1 MRRPGWMAG
10 AVLVAGLVGVG
21 CSSSDDDAATGT
33 DQEESTAAA
42 DEAAAGADIAAEA
55 GAADA
60 SSQGAVPAIASPAQ
74 LVNAGR
80 SVIRTA
86 EVTLEAEDV
95 GVAAREAVDVAERAG
110 GFLADEQS
118 SLDGDP
124 SSRLVLKVLPER
136 FVDALD
142 ELAALGEV
150 TSKQVGSDD
159 VTEVV
164 VDLEG
169 RLGAA
174 RASVERL
181 RQLLGQAADVPQVV
195 AVESELARREGEV
208 ESLAGQLRALESQ
221 VDLATITLQL
231 TMPPAAQDPSASE
244 DIPGFWSGLRTGG
257 VAFVNVLGGAA
268 TVVGF
273 ALPFLALALV
283 VGIPTL
289 WWRRRRV
296 RTAV

>member
-1 MRRPGWMAG
+1 MAG
-10 AVLVAGLVGVG
+10 LIGVG
-21 CSSSDDDAATGT
+21 CSSSDDEAATSDDSG
-33 DQEESTAAA
+33 
-42 DEAAAGADIAAEA
+42 AGGATAEA
-55 GAADA
+55 GEADVA
-60 SSQGAVPAIASPAQ
+60 LDAGSDEGEAPVQGAVPVIDSSAQ
-74 LVNAGR
+74 LVGAGR

-86 EVTLEAEDV
+86 EVALQADDV
-95 GVAAREAVDVAERAG
+95 VEAARAAVGVAERAG

-118 SLDGDP
+118 SLEGDP
-124 SSRLVLKVLPER
+124 SARLVLKVLPER
-136 FVDALD
+136 FGDALD
-142 ELAALGEV
+142 ELSALGQV
-150 TSKQVGSDD
+150 TEKHVGSDD

-181 RQLLGQAADVPQVV
+181 RELLGQAADVPQVV

-208 ESLAGQLRALESQ
+208 ESLAGQLRSLESQ

-231 TMPPAAQDPSASE
+231 SVPPAAATPSVSE
-244 DIPGFWSGLRTGG
+244 DIPGFLSGLRTGG

-273 ALPFLALALV
+273 ALPFVALALV
-283 VGIPTL
+283 VGIPAL
-289 WWRRRRV
+289 WWRRRRLGP
-296 RTAV
+296 AV

>member
-1 MRRPGWMAG
+1 MAG
-10 AVLVAGLVGVG
+10 AVLVAGLAVVG
-21 CSSSDDDAATGT
+21 CSSSDDEAAEGVSR
-33 DQEESTAAA
+33 DES
-42 DEAAAGADIAAEA
+42 AAAGDAAEA
-55 GAADA
+55 EVETAAGGGAGEAA
-60 SSQGAVPAIASPAQ
+60 SQDVAPAIASPAQ
-74 LVNAGR
+74 LVGAGR

-86 EVTLEAEDV
+86 EVTLEVEALGE
-95 GVAAREAVDVAERAG
+95 AAREAVGVAERAG
-110 GFLADEQS
+110 GFLAEEQS
-118 SLDGDP
+118 SLEDDP

-136 FVDALD
+136 FVAALD
-142 ELAALGEV
+142 ELASLGEV

-221 VDLATITLQL
+221 VDLATITLRL
-231 TMPPAAQDPSASE
+231 TTPPTATDPSVSD
-244 DIPGFWSGLRTGG
+244 DIPGFSSGLRTGG

-273 ALPFLALALV
+273 ALPFLALAIV
-283 VGIPTL
+283 VGLPAL

-296 RTAV
+296 GAAV

>member
-1 MRRPGWMAG
+1 MAG
-10 AVLVAGLVGVG
+10 AVLVAGLAVVG
-21 CSSSDDDAATGT
+21 CSSSDDEAAEGVSR
-33 DQEESTAAA
+33 DES
-42 DEAAAGADIAAEA
+42 AAAGDAAEA
-55 GAADA
+55 EVETAAGGGAGEAA
-60 SSQGAVPAIASPAQ
+60 SQDVAPAIASPAQ
-74 LVNAGR
+74 LVSAGR

-86 EVTLEAEDV
+86 EVTLEVEALGE
-95 GVAAREAVDVAERAG
+95 AAREAVGVAERAG
-110 GFLADEQS
+110 GFLAEEQS
-118 SLDGDP
+118 SLEDDP
-124 SSRLVLKVLPER
+124 ASRLVLKVLPDR
-136 FVDALD
+136 FVAALD
-142 ELAALGEV
+142 ELASLGEV

-221 VDLATITLQL
+221 VDLATITLRL
-231 TMPPAAQDPSASE
+231 TTPPTATDPSVSD
-244 DIPGFWSGLRTGG
+244 DIPGFSSGLRTGG

-273 ALPFLALALV
+273 ALPFLALAIV
-283 VGIPTL
+283 VGLPAL

-296 RTAV
+296 GAAV

>member
-1 MRRPGWMAG
+1 MAG
-10 AVLVAGLVGVG
+10 LIGVG
-21 CSSSDDDAATGT
+21 CSSSDDEATTSDDSAA
-33 DQEESTAAA
+33 E
-42 DEAAAGADIAAEA
+42 GATAEA
-55 GAADA
+55 GEADVALDAGSDGGEA
-60 SSQGAVPAIASPAQ
+60 SVQRAVPVIDSSAQ
-74 LVNAGR
+74 LVGAGR

-86 EVTLEAEDV
+86 EVALLADDVVEASRAAV
-95 GVAAREAVDVAERAG
+95 GVAERAG

-118 SLDGDP
+118 SLEGDP
-124 SSRLVLKVLPER
+124 TARLVLKVLPER
-136 FVDALD
+136 FSDALD
-142 ELAALGEV
+142 ELSALGQV
-150 TSKQVGSDD
+150 TEKHVGSDD

-164 VDLEG
+164 IDLEG

-181 RQLLGQAADVPQVV
+181 RELLGQAADVPQVV

-208 ESLAGQLRALESQ
+208 ESLAGQLRSLESQ

-231 TMPPAAQDPSASE
+231 SVPPAATTPSVSE
-244 DIPGFWSGLRTGG
+244 DIPGFLSGLRTGG

-283 VGIPTL
+283 VGIPAL
-289 WWRRRRV
+289 WWRRRRLGP
-296 RTAV
+296 AV